1 MTMFCK
7 LDIETGPNAGES
19 FEIKPDDVFVIGRGN
34 DSHTRIQDPTLS
46 RIHCRI
52 DWDQGEPVLVDSGSV
67 SGTYLNGKK
76 IERRNLANDDVITI
90 GVSKMVFRR
99 TGQSGHPVQ
108 QLFEANPLLAK
119 NSLLNPPQPQSQ
131 PVDELVGRTIA
142 SYRIDGIISRGSSS
156 VVYKAW
162 DCEHDRPVAFKV
174 LTPSDDN
181 PEEQKDRFVR
191 AMKTT
196 LNLKHPHIVQLYAAG
211 KKGPFLWCAMEYV
224 QGDSLATLIEWIGV
238 GNSLQWK
245 EVFLVATQI
254 GRALHEAE
262 KHKIIHRNVTPKNI
276 LRRARDSCHLL
287 GDLMLAKA
295 LEGTQSREIT
305 KPGQIVGELP
315 YLPPERT
322 IPNAAVDERSDL
334 YGLGATLYGLITGK
348 APGVGR
354 SAVEII
360 QNIRNKEPMKPSL
373 FQKDINPDFEAIVMR
388 LIAKSPDD
396 RFQSSNS
403 LLLALRRIAEN
414 NKLDTDWSAWVG

>member
-1 MTMFCK
+1 MALSCK
-7 LDIETGPNAGES
+7 LEIESGPNAGDSYEL
-19 FEIKPDDVFVIGRGN
+19 KPDEVFVIGRGN

-52 DWDQGEPVLVDSGSV
+52 DWENGEPILVDAGSV
-67 SGTYLNGKK
+67 SGTFLNGKK
-76 IERRNLANDDVITI
+76 IERKTLLNDDVITI
-90 GVSKMVFRR
+90 GVSKMVFHRS
-99 TGQSGHPVQ
+99 GQSRHQV
-108 QLFEANPLLAK
+108 LAANPWLA
-119 NSLLNPPQPQSQ
+119 NNPLFSAPQSKEQ
-131 PVDELVGRTIA
+131 PVDELVGKTIA
-142 SYRIDGIISRGSSS
+142 SYRIDGLISRGSSS

-162 DCEHDRPVAFKV
+162 DTENERVVALKV
-174 LTPSDDN
+174 LTPNADSPD
-181 PEEQKDRFVR
+181 EQKDRFVR

-211 KKGPFLWCAMEYV
+211 KTGPYLWCAMEYV

-245 EVFLVATQI
+245 EVFVVATQI

-262 KHKIIHRNVTPKNI
+262 KQKIIHRNVTPRNI

-295 LEGTQSREIT
+295 LEGTQAREIT

-322 IPNAAVDERSDL
+322 YANATVDERSDL
-334 YGLGATLYGLITGK
+334 YGLGATLYGLVTGK
-348 APGVGR
+348 APGVGK
-354 SAVEII
+354 SSIEII
-360 QNIRNKEPMKPSL
+360 QNIRTKEPMKPSL
-373 FQKDINPDFEAIVMR
+373 FQKDIHPEFEAVILQ

-396 RFQSSNS
+396 RFSSSHS
-403 LLLALRRIAEN
+403 LLIELRRIAEH
-414 NKLDTDWSAWVG
+414 NKLDMDWAAWVG

>member
-1 MTMFCK
+1 MKITCK
-7 LDIETGPNAGES
+7 IEVVSGPSAGES
-19 FEIKPDDVFVIGRGN
+19 FEVQPDDVFVIGRGS

-52 DWDQGEPVLVDSGSV
+52 DWEDGEPILVDVDSA
-67 SGTYLNGKK
+67 SGTFLNGQK
-76 IERRNLANDDVITI
+76 IGRKALLDEDIIAI
-90 GVSKMVFRR
+90 GGSKLVFYRSAGSHQKVSADIPIPA
-99 TGQSGHPVQ
+99 T
-108 QLFEANPLLAK
+108 NPLLNA
-119 NSLLNPPQPQSQ
+119 NPSRV
-131 PVDELVGRTIA
+131 PVVDDLVGKVIS
-142 SYRIDGIISRGSSS
+142 SYRVDGLISRGSSS

-162 DCEHDRPVAFKV
+162 DQVNDRVVALKV
-174 LTPSDDN
+174 LTPDANS

-196 LNLKHPHIVQLYAAG
+196 LNLKHPHIVQLYTAG
-211 KKGPFLWCAMEYV
+211 KNGPFLWCAMEYV
-224 QGDSLATLIEWIGV
+224 QGDSLTKWIEWIGI

-245 EVFLVATQI
+245 EVFMVAAQI

-262 KHKIIHRNVTPKNI
+262 KRKIIHRNVTPNNI
-276 LRRARDSCHLL
+276 IRRSKDSCHLL

-322 IPNAAVDERSDL
+322 YPNANVDERSDL

-348 APGVGR
+348 PPGAGK

-360 QNIRNKEPMKPSL
+360 QNIRTKDPMKPSL
-373 FQKDINPDFEAIVMR
+373 FQKDINKEFEETIMR

-396 RFQSSNS
+396 RYPSSHS
-403 LLLALRRIAEN
+403 LLVDLQRIAEQH
-414 NKLDTDWSAWVG
+414 KLDTDWAAWIG

>member
-1 MTMFCK
+1 MSLTCK
-7 LDIETGPNAGES
+7 ISVVFGPSVGES
-19 FEIKPDDVFVIGRGN
+19 FYVQPDEVFVIGRGS

-52 DWDQGEPVLVDSGSV
+52 DWENGEPILVDVESS
-67 SGTYLNGKK
+67 SGTFLNGQK
-76 IERRNLANDDVITI
+76 INRKVLLNEDVIAI
-90 GVSKMVFRR
+90 GGSKLVFYR
-99 TGQSGHPVQ
+99 SGRPHRQVPQ
-108 QLFEANPLLAK
+108 DIPSPANNLLLNANP
-119 NSLLNPPQPQSQ
+119 PGV
-131 PVDELVGRTIA
+131 PVVDDLIGKVIS
-142 SYRIDGIISRGSSS
+142 SYRVDGLISRGSSS

-162 DCEHDRPVAFKV
+162 DQVNDRAVALKV
-174 LTPSDDN
+174 LTPDANS

-196 LNLKHPHIVQLYAAG
+196 LNLRHPHIVQLYAAG
-211 KKGPFLWCAMEYV
+211 KNGPFLWCAMEYV
-224 QGDSLATLIEWIGV
+224 QGDSLTKLIEWIGI

-245 EVFLVATQI
+245 EVFIVAAQI

-262 KHKIIHRNVTPKNI
+262 KRKIIHRNVTPNNI
-276 LRRARDSCHLL
+276 IRRSRDSSHLL

-322 IPNAAVDERSDL
+322 YPNANVDERSDL

-348 APGVGR
+348 PPGSGK

-360 QNIRNKEPMKPSL
+360 QNIRAKDPMKPSL
-373 FQKDINPDFEAIVMR
+373 FQKDINKEFEETIMR

-396 RFQSSNS
+396 RYPSSHA
-403 LLLALRRIAEN
+403 LLVDLQRIAEHHQ
-414 NKLDTDWSAWVG
+414 LDMDWAAWVG

>member
-1 MTMFCK
+1 MSLTCK
-7 LDIETGPNAGES
+7 ISVVFGPSVGES
-19 FEIKPDDVFVIGRGN
+19 FNVQPDEVFVIGRGS

-52 DWDQGEPVLVDSGSV
+52 DWENGEPILVDVESS
-67 SGTYLNGKK
+67 SGTFLNGQK
-76 IERRNLANDDVITI
+76 INRKVLLNEDVIAI
-90 GVSKMVFRR
+90 GGSKLVFYR
-99 TGQSGHPVQ
+99 SGRPHRQVPQ
-108 QLFEANPLLAK
+108 DIPSPANNPLLNA
-119 NSLLNPPQPQSQ
+119 NPPGV
-131 PVDELVGRTIA
+131 PVVDDLIGKVIS
-142 SYRIDGIISRGSSS
+142 SYRVDGLISRGSSS

-162 DCEHDRPVAFKV
+162 DQVNDRAVALKV
-174 LTPSDDN
+174 LTPDANS

-196 LNLKHPHIVQLYAAG
+196 LNLRHPHIVQMYAAG
-211 KKGPFLWCAMEYV
+211 KSGPFLWCAMEYV
-224 QGDSLATLIEWIGV
+224 QGDSLTKLIEWIGI

-245 EVFLVATQI
+245 EVFIVAAQI

-262 KHKIIHRNVTPKNI
+262 KRKIIHRNVTPNNI
-276 LRRARDSCHLL
+276 IRRSRDSSHLL

-322 IPNAAVDERSDL
+322 YPNANVDERSDL

-348 APGVGR
+348 PPGSGK

-360 QNIRNKEPMKPSL
+360 QNIRAKDPMKPSL
-373 FQKDINPDFEAIVMR
+373 FQKDINKEFEETIMR

-396 RFQSSNS
+396 RYPSSHA
-403 LLLALRRIAEN
+403 LLVDLQRIAEHHQ
-414 NKLDTDWSAWVG
+414 LDMDWAAWVG